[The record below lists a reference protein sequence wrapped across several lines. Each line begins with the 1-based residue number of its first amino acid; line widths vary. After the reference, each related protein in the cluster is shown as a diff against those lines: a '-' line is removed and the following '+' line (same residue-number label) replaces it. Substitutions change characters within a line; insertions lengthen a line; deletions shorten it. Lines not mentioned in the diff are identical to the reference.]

1 MSGHLEHHV
10 AAKPAPGAPVP
21 DRPHIP
27 GYGIPEHGEGLLPWS
42 HAGTRLQTA
51 RNYWVATTRP
61 DGRPH
66 AVPVWGVFVE
76 GAVYFDG
83 GPHTRHNRNLAGNP
97 HVVVHLES
105 GDDVVIVEG
114 IVEQV
119 TPAPDSELAGTL
131 AAAYAAKYAP
141 DYQPPADSWKDG
153 GLYRVR
159 PTVAFAWTSF
169 PEDTTRWRFPGG

>member
-1 MSGHLEHHV
+1 MEQRDTAVPAAGEPV
-10 AAKPAPGAPVP
+10 AG
-21 DRPHIP
+21 RPHVP
-27 GYGIPEHGEGLLPWS
+27 GYGIPEHDEGLLPWS
-42 HAGTRLQTA
+42 HAVARLEQA

-66 AVPVWGVFVE
+66 AVPVWGVFV
-76 GAVYFDG
+76 ANAIYFDG
-83 GPHTRHNRNLAGNP
+83 GPETRHNRNLAHNP

-114 IVEQV
+114 TVEPV
-119 TPAPDSELAGTL
+119 APAPDSALAGAL

-141 DYQPPADSWKDG
+141 DYQPPAGQWKDG

-159 PTVAFAWTSF
+159 PTVAFAWTRF
-169 PEDTTRWRFPGG
+169 PADTTRWRFSGD